1 MPPRF
6 LFSPVQLSAAV
17 SWTGLQGPR
26 SSPMFPVS
34 GSLHA
39 APPFPRLGPVS
50 PVPQRHE
57 YYEGATTPTR
67 RITGHL
73 FVSLPVPTR
82 FLLASC
88 SPMPELPGG
97 WMTRLGP
104 GSLVS
109 RRSNCRRALTWT
121 RVGSLRLYVPLHK
134 RGDSPSM

>member
-88 SPMPELPGG
+88 SLLPALPSGG
-97 WMTRLGP
+97 GP
-104 GSLVS
+104 ASSQDPCSTGDPH
-109 RRSNCRRALTWT
+109 CRFTPTWT
-121 RVGSLRLYVPLHK
+121 
-134 RGDSPSM
+134 